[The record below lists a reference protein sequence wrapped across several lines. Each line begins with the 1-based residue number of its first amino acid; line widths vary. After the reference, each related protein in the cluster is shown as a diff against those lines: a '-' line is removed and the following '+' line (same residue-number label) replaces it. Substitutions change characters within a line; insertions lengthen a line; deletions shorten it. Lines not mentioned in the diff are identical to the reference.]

1 MSVAALKNL
10 VLAAILLV
18 LVAAH
23 WALPSDPTQRNFHYF
38 PNMVDSLA
46 HEAQAPVPDV
56 AETFVIDLRA
66 PEGSVARGNLPDL
79 FEATPEDAL
88 RAGVELMS
96 PIPGDDVDAVAR
108 GAFIFATFCSTC
120 HGAAGMGD
128 GPATSRGVPP
138 PPSLF
143 AERAMNMADGQ
154 MYHVVTHGQG
164 NMASYASQVERE
176 DRWKVVSYIRQMQG
190 AAGTP

>member
-46 HEAQAPVPDV
+46 HEAQAPVPELTDS
-56 AETFVIDLRA
+56 FSIDLRA
-66 PEGSVARGNLPDL
+66 PEGSIARGYLPDL

-88 RAGVELMS
+88 RAGQELAS
-96 PIPGDDVDAVAR
+96 PLPADDVSATAR
-108 GAFIFATFCSTC
+108 GAFVFATFCSTC
-120 HGAAGMGD
+120 HGASGMGD

-138 PPSLF
+138 PPSLL
-143 AERAMNMADGQ
+143 AEHAVKMADGQ
-154 MYHVVTHGQG
+154 MYHVVTYGQG

-176 DRWKVVSYIRQMQG
+176 DRWKVVSYIRQIQG
-190 AAGTP
+190 AAATP